1 MSVRTA
7 AAAILGLRIVYG
19 LLLLVAPAS
28 VTKRWLGPSVQTA
41 PTQVP
46 LQALG
51 AREILLHAGGLLALR
66 SGAPLRPW
74 LAASATGDVSDIV
87 ATTARR
93 GGLPKHAAPATAVVA
108 GGSALLS
115 LGIAGALDE

>member
-1 MSVRTA
+1 MNARTA
-7 AAAILGLRIVYG
+7 AAAVLILRIAYG
-19 LLLLVAPAS
+19 LALLLAPGRI
-28 VTKRWLGPSVQTA
+28 TKRWLGPSVQTA

-51 AREILLHAGGLLALR
+51 AREVILHAGGLFALR

-93 GGLPKHAAPATAVVA
+93 GGLPQHAAPATAAVA

-115 LGIAGALDE
+115 LAVAATLDR